1 MVIRDGTG
9 MVRMVADRLGFHVV
23 ITAAVATGE
32 AEGSTVAEEAM
43 VVAAVTEADKGQLQ
57 EY

>member
-1 MVIRDGTG
+1 
-9 MVRMVADRLGFHVV
+9 VV

-43 VVAAVTEADKGQLQ
+43 VVVAAVTEADKGQLQ